1 MVEKYFFLDL
11 NGEIKKYNSKTE
23 YFKTNRR
30 QLISLWGW
38 SLCLCIIGKMWRGSP
53 TDLFHSSVFLPG
65 PAGIC
70 IQVPFFSAEKCSR
83 TSLVVRGIRICLPMQ
98 GAMGSIPGLG
108 RFHRQLAH
116 EPQPLSLPGCNYRS
130 PLTSSLCSATREA
143 TAMRSPHT
151 TTRESPHKAMK
162 IQNSQKEK
170 KCSGWRRRLVG
181 GSGY

>member
-11 NGEIKKYNSKTE
+11 NGEIKKYNPKTE

-98 GAMGSIPGLG
+98 GLWVQSLVWGDSIG
-108 RFHRQLAH
+108 
-116 EPQPLSLPGCNYRS
+116 N
-130 PLTSSLCSATREA
+130 
-143 TAMRSPHT
+143 
-151 TTRESPHKAMK
+151 
-162 IQNSQKEK
+162 
-170 KCSGWRRRLVG
+170 
-181 GSGY
+181 

>member
-1 MVEKYFFLDL
+1 MLPWKACVLRFSTALTILCGSPTLSSTCYLSSLLHCWFSYGGEVFFLDL
-11 NGEIKKYNSKTE
+11 NGEIKKYNPKTE

-98 GAMGSIPGLG
+98 GLWVQSLVWEIP
-108 RFHRQLAH
+108 
-116 EPQPLSLPGCNYRS
+116 
-130 PLTSSLCSATREA
+130 
-143 TAMRSPHT
+143 
-151 TTRESPHKAMK
+151 
-162 IQNSQKEK
+162 
-170 KCSGWRRRLVG
+170 
-181 GSGY
+181 